1 MSTSK
6 NFYGL
11 EELEKEYGKLTFGK
25 LLESQRLCA
34 EMSQKDFANLLKIS
48 PSSLC
53 DLEKG
58 RRLPS
63 LKRARKIAKMLKHS
77 EIVFVEVTI
86 QDYLEREGLGNF
98 KVSLAA

>member
-6 NFYGL
+6 KFYDL
-11 EELEKEYGKLTFGK
+11 EELEKEHGKLVFGK

-34 EMSQKDFANLLKIS
+34 EMSQKEFAGLLKIS

-63 LKRARKIAKMLKHS
+63 LKRTRKIAKMLKHS

-86 QDYLEREGLGNF
+86 QDYLEREGPGNVN
-98 KVSLAA
+98 VSLTA

>member
-1 MSTSK
+1 MSTNK
-6 NFYGL
+6 KIYGL
-11 EELEKEYGKLTFGK
+11 EEFENEYGRLTFGG

-34 EMSQKDFANLLKIS
+34 EISQKKFAKLLKMS

-63 LKRARKIAKMLKHS
+63 LKRARKIAKILKHS
-77 EIVFVEVTI
+77 EIVFVEVAI
-86 QDYLEREGLGNF
+86 QDHLEREGLGNF